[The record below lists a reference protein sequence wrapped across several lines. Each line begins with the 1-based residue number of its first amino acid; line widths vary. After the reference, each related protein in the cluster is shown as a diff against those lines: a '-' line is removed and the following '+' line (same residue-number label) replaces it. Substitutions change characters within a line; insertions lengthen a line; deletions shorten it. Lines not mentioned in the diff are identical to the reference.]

1 MEQKGVIKRL
11 YIRRNCVLRR
21 ILQDYRKGV
30 IDKHGIIIATL
41 GILGA
46 ALIAGGTVGY
56 RKSSRT
62 GVKTVSAACIASGA
76 VMWALLAVTTPVSSS
91 YGY

>member
-1 MEQKGVIKRL
+1 MEF
-11 YIRRNCVLRR
+11 
-21 ILQDYRKGV
+21 
-30 IDKHGIIIATL
+30 IIMATL

-46 ALIAGGTVGY
+46 ALIAGGIVGY
-56 RKSSRT
+56 RKSSRA
-62 GVKTVSAACIASGA
+62 GVKTVSAACIASGV